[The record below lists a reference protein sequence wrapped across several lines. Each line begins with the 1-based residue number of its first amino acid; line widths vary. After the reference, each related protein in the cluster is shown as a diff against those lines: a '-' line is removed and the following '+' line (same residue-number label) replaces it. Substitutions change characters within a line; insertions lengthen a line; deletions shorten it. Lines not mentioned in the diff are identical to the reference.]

1 LLAYPIELLFITEQ
15 GWQFFGLVSL
25 NLNRS
30 GQVCA
35 RCGEEF
41 IKHAAQIQFDQ
52 LNRVIVGNS
61 LKPVGQL

>member
-1 LLAYPIELLFITEQ
+1 MPQLLAYQFELFFISEQ
-15 GWQFFGLVSL
+15 GWQFFAQVSF

-41 IKHAAQIQFDQ
+41 IKHASQIQFDL

-61 LKPVGQL
+61 